1 MGFRH
6 GSSTGYDYHKCR
18 CEECVT
24 WKREYKRRQYAKNRE
39 ADNAR
44 SRAYRQAN
52 LERLREYDRKR
63 SEDRKND
70 PAHREYQR
78 EYHQLHA
85 EEKRASA
92 RRWREENFWWDVALR
107 ISSYCEK
114 RKSPLDDD
122 AFEWIK
128 TLDGSSCTYCG
139 DPAQTVDHVIP
150 ISTGGLS
157 NRGNLVPCCTPC
169 NRKKHKMPVEKFLR
183 RLRDAGKE

>member
-18 CEECVT
+18 CEECVA
-24 WKREYKRRQYAKNRE
+24 WKRAYKRQQYAKNKE

-52 LERLREYDRKR
+52 LERIQEYDRKR
-63 SEDRKND
+63 SEERKDD

-78 EYHQLHA
+78 QYAARRSA
-85 EEKRASA
+85 EKAEAT
-92 RRWREENFWWDVALR
+92 RRWRAENYWWDVALR
-107 ISSYCEK
+107 IQSYCTAREQG
-114 RKSPLDDD
+114 LEDD

-139 DPAQTVDHVIP
+139 DAAETVDHVIP
-150 ISTGGLS
+150 ISAGGLS
-157 NRGNLVPCCTPC
+157 NRDNLVPCCRPC

-183 RLRDAGKE
+183 LLRAKKE